1 MKTSGRLSRPSFWRF
16 WLCCFFLL
24 CLCAASLWADVPLDP
39 AMMTEDQILSE
50 LESLLAEQLT
60 TSLERQDSLQ
70 NLQTKL
76 QQSQLQLESLQN
88 QLRTLQDGSMTLKSR
103 LSALSLDLDRISTE
117 LRDSSSLLLSLGEDI
132 KKESARTR
140 TRETVLISICGVSL
154 GAVLVMLVA
163 GFISR

>member
-1 MKTSGRLSRPSFWRF
+1 
-16 WLCCFFLL
+16 
-24 CLCAASLWADVPLDP
+24 
-39 AMMTEDQILSE
+39 MTEDQILSE
-50 LESLLAEQLT
+50 LESLLAEQLM

-70 NLQTKL
+70 SLQMKL

-88 QLRTLQDGSMTLKSR
+88 QLRTLQDGSMTLKSS
-103 LSALSLDLDRISTE
+103 LSALSLDLDRISTG
-117 LRDSSSLLLSLGEDI
+117 LRDSSSLLLSLGKDI
-132 KKESARTR
+132 KKESAMAR

>member
-1 MKTSGRLSRPSFWRF
+1 
-16 WLCCFFLL
+16 
-24 CLCAASLWADVPLDP
+24 
-39 AMMTEDQILSE
+39 MTEDQILSE

-70 NLQTKL
+70 SLQMKL

-88 QLRTLQDGSMTLKSR
+88 QLRTLQDGSMTLKSS
-103 LSALSLDLDRISTE
+103 LSALSLDLDRISTG
-117 LRDSSSLLLSLGEDI
+117 LRDSSSLLLSLGKDI
-132 KKESARTR
+132 KKESAMAR